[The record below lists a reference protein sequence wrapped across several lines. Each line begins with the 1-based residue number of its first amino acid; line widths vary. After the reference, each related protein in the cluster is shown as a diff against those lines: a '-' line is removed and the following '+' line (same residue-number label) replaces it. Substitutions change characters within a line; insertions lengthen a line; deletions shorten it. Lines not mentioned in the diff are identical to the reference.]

1 VFDEI
6 HAYNPKL
13 TGITMATVKYLIQ
26 HKATCMF
33 LTATLPTFIKRLIER
48 QLPDIEFIQP
58 SRSNVSDKRIL
69 DQKRHTLVTIDGNI
83 LDNLE
88 KVISKSENASSTL
101 VVCNHVPTAQAVY
114 TTLKRKVNDTVL
126 LHSQFTRRD
135 RNEIENDLQRSKL
148 SKDDPRY
155 KLLPKILVSTQVVE
169 VSLDLDFEQC
179 FTEPAPIDALV
190 QRMGRVNRKA
200 AQPRP
205 AIVRIF
211 TQQAHTYPIYDPDL
225 TAKSLKVLTALPLP
239 LSEEE
244 LNQAADRVYGNGY
257 NADNQEQYSEGLNYK
272 QLKEFKRYLVAG
284 TNEDWI
290 DQVIDEKEGSIE
302 LLPEPLAEEY
312 NTLKQQRL
320 TIEANNLLVPVGRW
334 RLPYLLKNGR
344 IDTSQDPWILTD
356 CNYSKEIG
364 LEIDNE
370 RTTYV
375 AV

>member
-1 VFDEI
+1 
-6 HAYNPKL
+6 
-13 TGITMATVKYLIQ
+13 
-26 HKATCMF
+26 
-33 LTATLPTFIKRLIER
+33 
-48 QLPDIEFIQP
+48 
-58 SRSNVSDKRIL
+58 
-69 DQKRHTLVTIDGNI
+69 
-83 LDNLE
+83 
-88 KVISKSENASSTL
+88 
-101 VVCNHVPTAQAVY
+101 
-114 TTLKRKVNDTVL
+114 
-126 LHSQFTRRD
+126 
-135 RNEIENDLQRSKL
+135 
-148 SKDDPRY
+148 
-155 KLLPKILVSTQVVE
+155 
-169 VSLDLDFEQC
+169 
-179 FTEPAPIDALV
+179 
-190 QRMGRVNRKA
+190 
-200 AQPRP
+200 
-205 AIVRIF
+205 
-211 TQQAHTYPIYDPDL
+211 
-225 TAKSLKVLTALPLP
+225 LKVLTALPLP